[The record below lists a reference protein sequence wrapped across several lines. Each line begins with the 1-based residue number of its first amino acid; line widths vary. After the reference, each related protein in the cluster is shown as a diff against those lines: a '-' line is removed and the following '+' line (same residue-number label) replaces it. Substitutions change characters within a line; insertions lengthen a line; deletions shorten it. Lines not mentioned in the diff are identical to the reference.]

1 MNNDLIPYEKLGLT
15 QDRFEIINKFCYYK
29 KAVEDFESEIKDKF
43 KELVESGEIPVSS
56 IDIGNII
63 LSYRKAYTKKSVDT
77 SKLKEDG
84 IYDNYLKESEVKSSV
99 SMSIKEE

>member
-1 MNNDLIPYEKLGLT
+1 MNNDLIPYDELGLT

-29 KAVEDFESEIKDKF
+29 KAVEEFESEIKDKF

-56 IDIGNII
+56 IDIGNVI

-77 SKLKEDG
+77 TKLKDDG
-84 IYDNYLKESEVKSSV
+84 IYDDYIKETEVKSSV
-99 SMSIKEE
+99 SMTIKEE